1 MVGKVSFATVVG
13 RLALD
18 LAPGDAAAKADDD
31 VALGVTGSAAAS
43 GINPRAASGSG
54 SRGVTASGAS
64 SIMPSM
70 TPSIADC
77 HFRSSRRSRSASER
91 GGRRARVDEGEASV
105 VSDTVV
111 LVSRR
116 SSELIL
122 ALRRR
127 RVAEEG
133 KNCGVVVAG
142 AASRRRSL
150 LDGDWFGEG
159 VLSRSSSGTSRDFG
173 GGVDGRASGSGATW
187 SLRGRGGTGGGRD
200 ATDGAFDGLDAG
212 TALTPVADD
221 GSVYGRTS
229 AAASRVASG
238 AFPALTRGASTSAV

>member
-1 MVGKVSFATVVG
+1 
-13 RLALD
+13 
-18 LAPGDAAAKADDD
+18 
-31 VALGVTGSAAAS
+31 
-43 GINPRAASGSG
+43 
-54 SRGVTASGAS
+54 
-64 SIMPSM
+64 MPSM

-127 RVAEEG
+127 RVDGEG
-133 KNCGVVVAG
+133 KNWGVVVVAG
-142 AASRRRSL
+142 AASRRGPL

-159 VLSRSSSGTSRDFG
+159 VLRRSSSGTSRDFG
-173 GGVDGRASGSGATW
+173 GGVDGRAGGSGSSW
-187 SLRGRGGTGGGRD
+187 SLRGRGGTAGGRD
-200 ATDGAFDGLDAG
+200 TTEGAFDGPDAG
-212 TALTPVADD
+212 TALAPVAED

-229 AAASRVASG
+229 AADSRAS
-238 AFPALTRGASTSAV
+238 